1 MWDLNVGLEVGLEV
15 GLGVGLD
22 VGLRKKFKRIK
33 FNSINFNEISGYV
46 RDDWSPFDRWLIDAL
61 YRNRCSSS
69 RTHRNLSRNFRKK
82 EKKKSCIHFL
92 IRDERVR

>member
-33 FNSINFNEISGYV
+33 FNLLTFS
-46 RDDWSPFDRWLIDAL
+46 
-61 YRNRCSSS
+61 
-69 RTHRNLSRNFRKK
+69 
-82 EKKKSCIHFL
+82 
-92 IRDERVR
+92 